1 MDLKAILAILW
12 GNKWIIIATTVI
24 TVAVVAVTT
33 FLSTPIYSASTT
45 LRVATA
51 SSGSVSYQ
59 DYMYADRLMNTY
71 TKIAT
76 SRPIREELMTKLG
89 LSARPTLNVTTIP
102 NTELIRITVESPSP
116 AVAQTAAN
124 TLAEILI
131 EQSKELYAGGGK
143 SPKEILSEQL
153 AQAEAELNLTRQ
165 EYDSLVAQSPGDSE
179 RIDTANQAIKVKETT
194 YTTLLEQYDAARLRE
209 ALRENTITIVEP
221 AVVPT
226 SPTKPRVVLNIGLG
240 LVLGLVGGIGLA
252 FLFQNLDNRLYTSGQ
267 IEDAAELPLIGKI
280 PPMRRMKLLESKKSD
295 AYFKESVRRLRTKI
309 LAQKSNN
316 SNGDPLKTLLVTSAV
331 PSEGKSTIVNHLA
344 KMMAQSGQK
353 VIVVDC
359 DMRIPKQHKLFGLPN
374 KIGLSSVLN
383 QQVHP
388 DEAIQKSQYS
398 NLRVMTSGKTPPNPA
413 ELLGSPQM
421 KALIDYATQQYD
433 FVILDTPAILAVTDA
448 TILAPEVD
456 GVVLVCRRTVIHKD
470 AVQEVCKQL
479 ASVDARTLGVVVND
493 AELNGSYYYYHGK

>member
-153 AQAEAELNLTRQ
+153 AQAEAELNQARQ
-165 EYDSLVAQSPGDSE
+165 EYDTLVAQSPGDSE

-309 LAQKSNN
+309 I
-316 SNGDPLKTLLVTSAV
+316 V
-331 PSEGKSTIVNHLA
+331 PEIDQLEW
-344 KMMAQSGQK
+344 
-353 VIVVDC
+353 
-359 DMRIPKQHKLFGLPN
+359 R
-374 KIGLSSVLN
+374 
-383 QQVHP
+383 
-388 DEAIQKSQYS
+388 
-398 NLRVMTSGKTPPNPA
+398 
-413 ELLGSPQM
+413 SPQNSTGY
-421 KALIDYATQQYD
+421 K
-433 FVILDTPAILAVTDA
+433 
-448 TILAPEVD
+448 
-456 GVVLVCRRTVIHKD
+456 C
-470 AVQEVCKQL
+470 
-479 ASVDARTLGVVVND
+479 SAR
-493 AELNGSYYYYHGK
+493 